1 MVPVFNRTR
10 IMRPQEAEKGNGLA
24 DNRGVVLV
32 IVLIMLLMF
41 SILGATVL
49 TNSTSELKVSANFRN
64 QQQAFFTADGA
75 LEQGHI
81 SNAIYSIIPS
91 VGDSWTGVISYS
103 TAGAVTVT
111 QNVAVAAGAVNAA
124 QVVAENISSGPPPR
138 GSGYDDTFVA
148 NNYDLEI
155 TGYGPN
161 NTAVN
166 INSGIA
172 RIQVKNTGY

>member
-1 MVPVFNRTR
+1 MATMFNRTGTTR
-10 IMRPQEAEKGNGLA
+10 QEPKQGSGLA

-32 IVLIMLLMF
+32 IVLIMLLLF

-49 TNSTSELKVSANFRN
+49 TNSTSELKVSGNYRN
-64 QQQAFFTADGA
+64 QQQAFFTAEGA

-81 SNAIYSIIPS
+81 SSAIYSVIPS
-91 VGDSWTGVISYS
+91 IGDSWTGVISYNP
-103 TAGAVTVT
+103 AGTVTVT
-111 QNVAVAAGAVNAA
+111 QNTMVAAGTINAA

-161 NTAVN
+161 NTAIN
-166 INSGIA
+166 INSGIS
-172 RIQVKNTGY
+172 RIQTKSAYY